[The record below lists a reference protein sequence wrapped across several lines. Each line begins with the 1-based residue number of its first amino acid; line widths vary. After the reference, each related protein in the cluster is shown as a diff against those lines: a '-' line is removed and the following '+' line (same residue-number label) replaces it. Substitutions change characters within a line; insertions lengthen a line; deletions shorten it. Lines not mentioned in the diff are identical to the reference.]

1 MSVLTQNENL
11 ISCPDCSG
19 SVSRRAVGCPH
30 CGAPFVDIPAHQDTG
45 LQVAERPASAAVPR
59 PEDSVQRK
67 IGPQWLVLVIAA
79 VMVALTIVGPQ
90 SSGWSPWSEVPT
102 AYDVSLRSGLGGSVP
117 GPRSTTSPQE

>member
-79 VMVALTIVGPQ
+79 VMVALTIVGVANAAFLAPQ
-90 SSGWSPWSEVPT
+90 APDYSEQ
-102 AYDVSLRSGLGGSVP
+102 DLKGLDFMGRTVHH
-117 GPRSTTSPQE
+117 RDLK